1 MCRRPSLVSLALV
14 ALCFTCCISTSMASS
29 ETRSRFDLPAE
40 PLDKSLRDFAVQANC
55 NISYEPSL
63 VAGQQAPA
71 IKGEF
76 TPADALS
83 MILAGT
89 RLVAVNIDEDTIEVV
104 ERTASTTRAPASGKS
119 ARARNADVARV
130 DYAGPER
137 AIPNGNSS
145 DTDPSNST
153 PAGKR
158 RESGELDEIIV
169 TGTHIRG
176 TKDSP
181 SPVQVFTRDDID
193 ATGATTVQQ
202 FLQTLPEN
210 FGGGA
215 SENTIGGVT
224 GNGQTNNSVSGSA
237 PNLRGL
243 GPDATLVLI
252 NGHRVAPGNTD
263 GSFVD
268 VSMIPLTAIE
278 RIEVVTDG
286 ASAIYGSEAVG
297 GVVNIILRTKFVGAE
312 SRLQWGTVSSG
323 SMHNVQAGQ
332 TVGDAWDGGSALVSY
347 QYFDQTPLS
356 AGSRDYLKTV
366 KLPFTLLP
374 EQVQHGAFANID
386 QKIGSGLDL
395 HGDLAYSHR
404 STYIAYT
411 AGDPVDGYAKSA
423 VPSQIDGYSAS
434 VGSMLELPRETT
446 FAVTATYSESDTS
459 QQYYQQLLQA
469 PVASPLVNVLKT
481 KSAIASLDATVDGLL
496 AKVPAGPIRYAV
508 GAQFRDES
516 FGSTYFVPAT
526 DNFFY
531 PSRRVRAAYG
541 ELRVPLVGPAATRG
555 DPALEITLADRAEKY
570 SDFGS
575 TNDPQAGAIWKPF
588 EGISVRGTYGKSFKA
603 PLLSQLNP
611 VPSQVAIAP
620 TSLFVPAPGGTV
632 NTLVVFGGNPAL
644 KPQKATV
651 WTAGLDLAPPQV
663 AGLTVK
669 LTYYDI
675 VFRDQ
680 IATAEAAS
688 CWCNAFVD
696 TAIFGPPILNRN
708 PTGAQIQQLLA
719 EPSFTNIFNVDPATI
734 GAIFDGRYLNLSTVK
749 TNGLDFRVGYK
760 GQIAESRFDTGVDGT
775 YIFTFDNQFTATA
788 PVQSILNTIFNP
800 SALRLRGR
808 VLWTRGGLTTG
819 VYLNFVNAYTNNE
832 VKPYEHVA
840 SWTTADAIASY
851 EFAAAEGARS
861 GLSLSLSVV
870 NLAGRDPPYA
880 LNPNTGNNVN
890 YDGAN
895 ANALG
900 RYFSLRL
907 GKRW

>member
-1 MCRRPSLVSLALV
+1 
-14 ALCFTCCISTSMASS
+14 MAST
-29 ETRSRFDLPAE
+29 EIRSRFDLPEE
-40 PLDKSLRDFAVQANC
+40 PLDKSLRDFAIQANC

-119 ARARNADVARV
+119 ARVQNSDVARV

-137 AIPNGNSS
+137 TIPNGNSS
-145 DTDPSNST
+145 ATDSSDST
-153 PAGKR
+153 PEGKR
-158 RESGELDEIIV
+158 RERGELDEIIV

-193 ATGATTVQQ
+193 ATGAITVQQ

-215 SENTIGGVT
+215 SENTISGVT
-224 GNGQTNNSVSGSA
+224 GNGQTDNSVSGSA

-243 GPDATLVLI
+243 GADATLVLI

-312 SRLQWGTVSSG
+312 SRLQWGTVSNG
-323 SMHNVQAGQ
+323 TMHNVQAGQ
-332 TVGDAWDGGSALVSY
+332 TVGDAWDGGSALLSY
-347 QYFDQTPLS
+347 QYSDQTPLS

-374 EQVQHGAFANID
+374 EQVQHSAFANID
-386 QKIGSGLDL
+386 EKFGSGLHL

-404 STYIAYT
+404 STYIAVT
-411 AGDPVDGYAKSA
+411 GGDPVNGYATSTI
-423 VPSQIDGYSAS
+423 PSQIDGYSAS
-434 VGSMLELPRETT
+434 VGSMLELARETA
-446 FAVTATYSESDTS
+446 FGVTATYSESDTS
-459 QQYYQQLLQA
+459 QQYYQQLLQT

-481 KSAIASLDATVDGLL
+481 KSVIASLDATVDGLL
-496 AKVPAGPIRYAV
+496 AKVPAGSIRYAV
-508 GAQFRDES
+508 GAQFRNES
-516 FGSTYFVPAT
+516 FGSTYFVPVT

-541 ELRVPLVGPAATRG
+541 ELRVPLLGPSATRG

-575 TNDPQAGAIWKPF
+575 TNNPQGGVLWKPF
-588 EGISVRGTYGKSFKA
+588 EGVSVRGTYGKSFKA

-611 VPSQVAIAP
+611 VPSQVVIAP
-620 TSLFVPAPGGTV
+620 AALFVPATGGTF
-632 NTLVVFGGNPAL
+632 NTLAVIGGNPSL
-644 KPQKATV
+644 RPEKATV
-651 WTAGLDLAPPQV
+651 WTAGLDLAPAEI

-675 VFRDQ
+675 VFRSQ
-680 IATAEAAS
+680 IATAAA
-688 CWCNAFVD
+688 AFCLCDIYVD
-696 TAIFGPPILNRN
+696 TAIFTPPILNRN

-719 EPSFTNIFNVDPATI
+719 EPSYSNIFNVDPATI
-734 GAIFDGRYLNLSTVK
+734 GAIFDGRFLNLSTVK
-749 TNGLDFRVGYK
+749 TKGMDFRLGYK
-760 GQIAESRFDTGVDGT
+760 GQIGEFRFDTGVDGT

-788 PVQSILNTIFNP
+788 PTASILNTVYNP
-800 SALRLRGR
+800 SALRLRGHA
-808 VLWTRGGLTTG
+808 LLTHGGLTTG
-819 VYLNFVNAYTNNE
+819 VYLNFVNAYTNNQIT
-832 VKPYEHVA
+832 PYEHVA
-840 SWTTADAIASY
+840 SWTTADAIANY
-851 EFAAAEGARS
+851 EFSAAGRASR
-861 GLSLSLSVV
+861 GLSLSLSIV
-870 NLAGRDPPYA
+870 NLSGRDPPYV
-880 LNPNTGNNVN
+880 LNPASGFNVN

-900 RYFSLRL
+900 RYISLRL

>member
-1 MCRRPSLVSLALV
+1 M
-14 ALCFTCCISTSMASS
+14 STSMASP
-29 ETRSRFDLPAE
+29 EFKSRFDLPAE
-40 PLDKSLRDFAVQANC
+40 PLDKSLRDFAIQANC

-89 RLVAVNIDEDTIEVV
+89 RLEAVNIDEDTIEVV

-137 AIPNGNSS
+137 TVPNGNSS
-145 DTDPSNST
+145 DTDSSNST

-193 ATGATTVQQ
+193 ATGANTVQQ

-215 SENTIGGVT
+215 SENTIYSVT

-243 GPDATLVLI
+243 GADATLVLI

-312 SRLQWGTVSSG
+312 SRLQLGTVSTG

-347 QYFDQTPLS
+347 QYSDQTPLS

-386 QKIGSGLDL
+386 QKIGSGFDV

-404 STYIAYT
+404 STYIAIT
-411 AGDPVDGYAKSA
+411 GGDPVNGYATSA

-434 VGSMLELPRETT
+434 VGSMLELARETA
-446 FAVTATYSESDTS
+446 FGVTATYSESDIS
-459 QQYYQQLLQA
+459 HQYYQQLLLQT

-481 KSAIASLDATVDGLL
+481 KSAIVSLDANVDGLL
-496 AKVPAGPIRYAV
+496 ARVPAGPIRYAV

-516 FGSTYFVPAT
+516 FGSTYFVPVT
-526 DNFFY
+526 NNFFY

-541 ELRVPLVGPAATRG
+541 ELRVPLLSPGGSHG
-555 DPALEITLADRAEKY
+555 DPTLELRVADRAERY

-575 TNDPQAGAIWKPF
+575 TNNPQAGAIWKPL
-588 EGISVRGTYGKSFKA
+588 EGVSVRGTYGKSFKA

-620 TSLFVPAPGGTV
+620 ASLFVPAPGGTF
-632 NTLVVFGGNPAL
+632 NTLAVFGGNPAL
-644 KPQKATV
+644 RPEKATV
-651 WTAGLDLAPPQV
+651 WTAGLDLAPPRV

-680 IATAEAAS
+680 IATADAAF
-688 CWCNAFVD
+688 CLCDAYLN
-696 TAIFGPPILNRN
+696 TAIFAPPILNRN

-719 EPSFTNIFNVDPATI
+719 EPSYANIFNIDPATI
-734 GAIFDGRYLNLSTVK
+734 GAIYDGRFLNLSTVK
-749 TNGLDFRVGYK
+749 TKGLDFRVEYK
-760 GQIAESRFDTGVDGT
+760 GQIGESRFDTGVDGT
-775 YIFTFDNQFTATA
+775 YILTFDNQFTPTA
-788 PVQSILNTIFNP
+788 PVTSILNTIFNP

-808 VLWTRGGLTTG
+808 ALWTRGGLTAG
-819 VYLNFVNAYTNNE
+819 VYLNFVNAYTNNQIT
-832 VKPYEHVA
+832 PYEHVA

-851 EFAAAEGARS
+851 EFAAAGGARR
-861 GLSLSLSVV
+861 GLSISMSVV
-870 NLAGRDPPYA
+870 NLTGRDPPYVQ
-880 LNPNTGNNVN
+880 NPSTGYNVN